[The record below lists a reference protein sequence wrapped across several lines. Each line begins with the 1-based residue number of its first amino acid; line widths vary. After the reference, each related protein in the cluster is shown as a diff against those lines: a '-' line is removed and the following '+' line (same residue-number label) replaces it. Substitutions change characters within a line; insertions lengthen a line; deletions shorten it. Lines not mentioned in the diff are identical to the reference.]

1 MYLSI
6 FHSSIHQADFTL
18 QKGDYKLEKLTLSPS
33 YFTIMENLFWPHIIN
48 MEAIDLSDIELIK
61 IMKEYALCAM
71 TGNNMKQI
79 CLHCILKPSL

>member
-6 FHSSIHQADFTL
+6 FHPSIHQAAFTL
-18 QKGDYKLEKLTLSPS
+18 QKGDYKLERLTLSPS
-33 YFTIMENLFWPHIIN
+33 YFTIVENLFWPHTSN

-61 IMKEYALCAM
+61 IMKEYASCAM

-79 CLHCILKPSL
+79 CLHYILKASL